1 MTGTTDKTETIT
13 VSRNTDQIVDG
24 VKSFIEDYN
33 ALIDKLNSLIEED
46 TDYREYA
53 PLTDA
58 QKKEMSEKEIEL
70 WEEKAKKGLLRN
82 DSTISTFL
90 QQMRSAIY
98 QRPAGS
104 PFAIYDLGIETGE
117 WETKGK
123 LVMDADGEATL
134 RAAIE
139 SNPDG
144 VVALFTGEQGLASQL
159 DKILTNTASTSFVSG
174 NSRGSLVEIAGYAET
189 ASDKDNTLYNTIQ
202 QIDQKIKD
210 LKAAYEQEKTRY
222 WNKFNAMES
231 MIQQMSSQSS
241 WLAQQFGY

>member
-70 WEEKAKKGLLRN
+70 GRRRPKRACCAMTAQFRPSFSRCAVRSISVRPAVRLRFTISVSKLASGKQKASWLWMRTVKRRFAQLLRAIRTAW
-82 DSTISTFL
+82 SLCLRVSRVLQASSIKFL
-90 QQMRSAIY
+90 QIQQAPALSAATAEA
-98 QRPAGS
+98 RWWKS
-104 PFAIYDLGIETGE
+104 P
-117 WETKGK
+117 
-123 LVMDADGEATL
+123 
-134 RAAIE
+134 
-139 SNPDG
+139 
-144 VVALFTGEQGLASQL
+144 
-159 DKILTNTASTSFVSG
+159 
-174 NSRGSLVEIAGYAET
+174 GYAET